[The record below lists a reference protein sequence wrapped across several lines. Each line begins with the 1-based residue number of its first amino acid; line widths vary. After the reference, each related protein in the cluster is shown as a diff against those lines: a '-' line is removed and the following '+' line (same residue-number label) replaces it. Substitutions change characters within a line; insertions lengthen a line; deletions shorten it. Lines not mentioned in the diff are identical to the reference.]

1 LVTGHWSLVTGHWS
15 LVIGHWSLVIGHW
28 SLVIG
33 HWSLVTGYGS
43 LLFVICKFA
52 TMLLKIYDKNPSEKL
67 IRSTARV
74 LEEGGVVIFPTDT
87 IYAIG
92 CNIYSPKALER
103 VARIKGLNPK
113 NANFSF
119 LCYDLSQLSDY
130 TRPISNEV
138 YKLMR
143 RTLPGPYTYIL
154 NANSNIPKILGNKKK
169 TVGIRIPDNNVL
181 LEIIKELGNPI
192 MSTSVHDDDEI
203 LEYTTDPELI
213 HERYKELVDL
223 VIDGGHGDNTPS
235 TIIDCTGEEIVVV
248 REGKGEIE

>member
-1 LVTGHWSLVTGHWS
+1 
-15 LVIGHWSLVIGHW
+15 
-28 SLVIG
+28 
-33 HWSLVTGYGS
+33 
-43 LLFVICKFA
+43 
-52 TMLLKIYDKNPSEKL
+52 
-67 IRSTARV
+67 
-74 LEEGGVVIFPTDT
+74 
-87 IYAIG
+87 
-92 CNIYSPKALER
+92 
-103 VARIKGLNPK
+103 
-113 NANFSF
+113 
-119 LCYDLSQLSDY
+119 
-130 TRPISNEV
+130 
-138 YKLMR
+138 MR